1 MSRSRRAKAAQ
12 DAKRRYLKWVLGIAL
27 AAILVATGVTIGIIA
42 SQDNDTGS
50 SSISNPSEI
59 PRISV
64 GEVKARLD
72 AGSNIV
78 IVDNR
83 SERSYEISHIAGA
96 IFMPVGEIA
105 QRYGELSG
113 YDEIVTYCA

>member
-1 MSRSRRAKAAQ
+1 MSRGRRERVAQAAR
-12 DAKRRYLKWVLGIAL
+12 RRYLKWVLGIAL
-27 AAILVATGVTIGIIA
+27 AALLVSAGVTIGIIA
-42 SQDNDTGS
+42 SQDSDTGS
-50 SSISNPSEI
+50 PSISNPSEI

-96 IFMPVGEIA
+96 IFMPVGEID
-105 QRYGELSG
+105 QRYSELSG